1 MLVLAGFWGVGA
13 SGEGRGGP
21 GGGPGGPGGG
31 PGGPGDGPGALEVVD
46 LEVDRSRTSMR
57 TLYYF

>member
-1 MLVLAGFWGVGA
+1 MGA

-31 PGGPGDGPGALEVVD
+31 PGALEVVD
-46 LEVDRSRTSMR
+46 LEVDRSRTRMR

>member
-1 MLVLAGFWGVGA
+1 MAGFWGVGA

-31 PGGPGDGPGALEVVD
+31 PGALEVVD

-57 TLYYF
+57 LVYKLN